1 MDIVLE
7 CVAGPLKGRHFPLQD
22 GQVITFGR
30 TTKSTVPIPDDK
42 FLSGLHFGVER
53 KGDSCLLIDKKSS
66 NGTFL
71 NGNRVTDGVV
81 KPGDEIRAGDS
92 FFAVRFGG
100 VSNPAPTP
108 APAPA
113 RSSASVVMRT
123 MKSAGGGASQLKPA
137 FASPAPSASQTVP
150 PPSPAPAPPA
160 RPYVPPSD
168 DSASR
173 GRAAAVVG
181 HWVFSKVPSG
191 WEIMEEYGIQEM
203 GRETMPAS
211 AMVSEEQL
219 PSGMTLEEFVQSQI
233 GSLRQ
238 YLRDPRIERSSAP
251 QISGGEDVQALDVRY
266 KTKDG
271 QGIYYRSVYT
281 CRGERVGLLTLKTLE
296 AESGR
301 VKAAFEEILSGISYR

>member
-7 CVAGPLKGRHFPLQD
+7 CVAGPLKGRQFPLQD

-92 FFAVRFGG
+92 FFAIRFGAASG
-100 VSNPAPTP
+100 AAPP
-108 APAPA
+108 PPPP
-113 RSSASVVMRT
+113 RSSASVVLRT
-123 MKSAGGGASQLKPA
+123 MKSVGGGASPQKPA

>member
-7 CVAGPLKGRHFPLQD
+7 CVAGPLKGRQFPLQD

-92 FFAVRFGG
+92 FFAIRFGAASG
-100 VSNPAPTP
+100 AAPP
-108 APAPA
+108 PPPP
-113 RSSASVVMRT
+113 RSSASVVLRT
-123 MKSAGGGASQLKPA
+123 MKSAGGGASPQKPA